1 MKKGLVLGCLVMFSL
16 TCLGAYPLDH
26 TDISSIGSA
35 SAGLAL
41 TSSTSFFANPAALYF
56 RDVTDSSFYVSGS
69 YTDSIVPSNFTDG
82 EPSPLVESPVSD
94 FCVSF
99 SGRSLALTLEAQTSL
114 TERTVYSDYTTFV
127 ANSSTLFQL
136 DWAIGSEKVAFGLSL
151 RAISY
156 SERSP
161 VVIRSNYTAGDYFVE
176 TVLGKYETLEED
188 AIVSAG
194 MGILVNYDWFK
205 MGVTS
210 DAFAYA
216 QGDDS
221 LAISADSLF
230 ETLRWGFAFSS
241 PTYDSTNQLNLF
253 KFESA
258 LDLCDIGNSDT
269 REVRFGL
276 DIKLQLLPFWSV
288 SLNNGYRETKP
299 DLENFFA
306 IVPENGIHT
315 IGLEIQLNR
324 ISLDFACSIPLDW
337 YLGTSDDDSYVAV
350 TLAMSFAV

>member
-1 MKKGLVLGCLVMFSL
+1 MKKRFVLGLLITCFLVS
-16 TCLGAYPLDH
+16 LGASALDH
-26 TDISSIGSA
+26 TDLSSIGSG

-69 YTDSIVPSNFTDG
+69 YKDYMVPSNFGDG
-82 EPSPLVESPVSD
+82 EPNPLLESPVSD

-99 SGRSLALTLEAQTSL
+99 SGRSLALTLEAHTSL
-114 TERTVYSDYTTFV
+114 SDRTVFADYTTY
-127 ANSSTLFQL
+127 AAKSSTLFQL
-136 DWAIGSEKVAFGLSL
+136 DWAVGSQKIAFGLSL
-151 RAISY
+151 RAVSF

-161 VVIRSNYTAGDYFVE
+161 ILVRDDYTIGDYFVE

-194 MGILVNYDWFK
+194 LGLLLNYDWFK

-210 DAFAYA
+210 DAFAFA
-216 QGDDS
+216 QGDDA
-221 LAISADSLF
+221 LAISSESLF
-230 ETLRWGFAFSS
+230 KTLRWGFALSS
-241 PTYDSTNQLNLF
+241 PTYDRTNQLNLF

-258 LDLCDIGNSDT
+258 LDLCNIGNLET

-288 SLNNGYRETKP
+288 SLNNGYREMKP
-299 DLENFFA
+299 EIGDFFA

-315 IGLEIQLNR
+315 IGLGIQLNR
-324 ISLDFACSIPLDW
+324 VSIDLAAFIPLDW
-337 YLGTSDDDSYVAV
+337 YMGTKDDDSSVAI